1 MANPIALAAARS
13 RLKTIICPHCHAKK
27 LVSREPR
34 QFRVCPR
41 CHKRFPDPLK
51 RRR

>member
-1 MANPIALAAARS
+1 MANPILLAAALS
-13 RLKTIICPHCHAKK
+13 RLVPITCPHCHAKK
-27 LVSREPR
+27 LVAREPR

-41 CHKRFPDPLK
+41 CHKRFQDPLK